1 MQDRVRDVV
10 VVFPYC
16 VEPKSTGLIQEVVSK
31 EPGRTRTEAV
41 DLEADFWELS
51 WGVQELPPEVWWELP
66 LRDHPACSL
75 SY

>member
-1 MQDRVRDVV
+1 MQDRVGDVV

-51 WGVQELPPEVWWELP
+51 
-66 LRDHPACSL
+66 
-75 SY
+75 